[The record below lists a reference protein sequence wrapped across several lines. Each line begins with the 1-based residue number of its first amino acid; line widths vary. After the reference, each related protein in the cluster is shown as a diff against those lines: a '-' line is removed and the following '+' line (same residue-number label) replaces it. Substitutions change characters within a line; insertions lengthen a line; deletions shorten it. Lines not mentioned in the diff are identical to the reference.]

1 VKKSIA
7 LVLFVFAAPTFAQAP
22 KPIPRSE
29 YIKNLDNRFT
39 GIDAN
44 HDGKITLQ
52 EMTAQQ
58 QRELQMAKEKLQ
70 QQIIARFKQLD
81 TNKDGQL
88 SQQEFLA
95 ATPPLRTGETPEQ
108 LIQRF
113 DGNHDGVVT
122 QEEFRDPEV
131 AKFNKIDTNHD
142 GLVSPA
148 EIQAAAGKK

>member
-7 LVLFVFAAPTFAQAP
+7 LVLRVYAAPTFAQAP
-22 KPIPRSE
+22 RPIPKSE
-29 YIKNLDNRFT
+29 FLKSLDNRFA

-44 HDGKITLQ
+44 HDGKITVQ

-70 QQIIARFKQLD
+70 QQIAARFKQLD

-95 ATPPLRTGETPEQ
+95 ATPPIRTNETPQ
-108 LIQRF
+108 DLMQRF
-113 DGNHDGVVT
+113 DANHDGIIT
-122 QEEFRDPEV
+122 PTEFRAPELV
-131 AKFNKIDTNHD
+131 NFNKVDTNHD
-142 GLVSPA
+142 GIVSPA